1 MINRIVTELNKRL
14 EGKQYINL
22 NMKDGRT
29 VQVSKNRNI
38 WDGKE
43 FYSANVVCLDSAG
56 YVLEV
61 ADDGVIAD
69 NLEKVA
75 EYIMSLQEM
84 QSTKWGVKQ

>member
-22 NMKDGRT
+22 NMKDGRM
-29 VQVSKNRNI
+29 VQVSKDRNI

-43 FYSANVVCLDSAG
+43 FYSANVVYLNSAG

-75 EYIMSLQEM
+75 EYIMSL
-84 QSTKWGVKQ
+84 